1 MNANQIQQDITIIK
15 DMIAKTR
22 RATAQSGL
30 IFVIPGILLI
40 VMVTA
45 IKIFEYMR
53 LSQLVIPTLIISI
66 TVVGI
71 VSFIIGITVTGKQK
85 VVTYANHIFGQIWIA
100 CGICCI
106 ITGFL
111 FPIFKMYNWNLIA
124 LVCWPVIGIGFY
136 LTGVIF
142 EIKFVKWAGIV
153 WWFAALVMAFIPG
166 QFRFIVVILTIFFAY
181 ILPGL
186 ILNRKY
192 KMWSQK
198 NEA

>member
-1 MNANQIQQDITIIK
+1 MTQNQIQQEITIIK
-15 DMIAKTR
+15 QMIAKTR

-30 IFVIPGILLI
+30 IFIIPGIILI
-40 VMVTA
+40 LMVTA
-45 IKIFEYMR
+45 IHIFEY
-53 LSQLVIPTLIISI
+53 LQLYHLVIPTVIISVTI
-66 TVVGI
+66 VAL
-71 VSFIIGITVTGKQK
+71 VSFIIGLTVTGKQK
-85 VVTYANHIFGQIWIA
+85 VETYVNHLFGQIWIA
-100 CGICCI
+100 CGIGCI

-124 LVCWPVIGIGFY
+124 LVCWPAIGIGFY

-142 EIKFVKWAGIV
+142 EIQFVKWAGII
-153 WWFAALVMAFIPG
+153 WWIGALIMAFIPG
-166 QFRFIVVILTIFFAY
+166 QLRFIVVILTILIAY

-192 KMWSQK
+192 KIWSQK